1 MMPRAQMSL
10 SSLSLHPVRAAGWRE
25 VSPDYL
31 FRIVRALRTVGLEF
45 EARMIAAEAV
55 ARL

>member
-1 MMPRAQMSL
+1 MQTPNWGGV
-10 SSLSLHPVRAAGWRE
+10 P
-25 VSPDYL
+25 PDYL
-31 FRIVRALRTVGLEF
+31 FRIVRAMRTVGMEF